1 MSIETKIS
9 PLIENMF
16 PSFYREEGPNFIA
29 FVKAYYEWLEE
40 NSQLL
45 TLNDTTNF
53 NVGDIVTQGNVTG
66 TLIAYVG
73 SDLLVLVDG
82 LETFKCITVCFDLT
96 PITSSSGGSSRISQG
111 GMARRLGSLY
121 LSRNLL
127 NIRDVDR
134 TMDIFLTKFKE
145 KYLCNI
151 EFDTATNKQL
161 LIKNSLDL
169 YRSKGSSRSIDL
181 FFRLVYGSNA
191 KVYYPGDDL
200 FKLSEGTWFK
210 PQYIEISVTGSSS
223 SRAIDFVG
231 KFVTGLSSGAQ
242 AFVEKYIKYKTGN
255 GVSHVLYVTNISG
268 TFIPGELLSLDVAH
282 PDSPE
287 IVGSLGSLNSINA
300 KYGGFEIGDI
310 VDVTSA
316 SGINGKAKVT
326 SVNSTTGAVNFTL
339 LDGGWGYSVNFE
351 NNSANTDPAVS
362 KTIVSDKILSLSGIK
377 VGNSIS
383 SVFVVT
389 PGLNY
394 NNTDVITIQSA
405 YSNAIARP
413 VTNSTG
419 GVTSIVLMSPGAG
432 FFGTPSMLVSN
443 STGGSTTGS
452 NLTTLFTYVVP
463 QKPFVYLEDVIQKQ
477 ALVTF
482 NAGTATPQWS
492 DGVPIL
498 ISNGTSTIGTG
509 VVNKYTKR
517 TSTTGTTHVVLN
529 DNFMVSANNKLVLAS
544 NNQVT
549 ANVQSFVDISATGIL
564 MNVPTS
570 GTLYINPDSY
580 SKYVIGEQVYQLDS
594 FGQIIATAK
603 IVKGSSIKGQIP
615 VNTVSG
621 TFVIGLKLYSS
632 QSLLNTPLLDYQVD
646 IGVYQV
652 SNTFITELDVL
663 GSKVILPFTGVSAN
677 LTSSY
682 GGSQAKY
689 YVSTISNF
697 QTVRLNNDIVA
708 NTIMLSTR
716 LNANQFSLP
725 AQSTANLNSV
735 IYNSLSYNTLELG
748 EVYNIEPTDPGFEY
762 TRDPYVLTYQPYTSG
777 YNYKDYSFTTS
788 NANNSFIN
796 GEYIL
801 QTYSESRADLS
812 VANTSKFIVGE
823 RVFTS
828 NNTVNYI
835 ANATVVSILAGVV
848 TVNNIQG
855 TIRDVDNLRKFANTN
870 VNVDITSVTSTTA
883 TVTAKGIL
891 KSQKYNTLNV
901 KRIQFDN
908 LFNENLSVVGS
919 TSGATANIAIDYD
932 YALNSIG
939 WNADVDTN
947 VFTASGIITGLS
959 VVDSGFGFIDGQP
972 ATFSLNGITG
982 TAVVLNKGVGVGS
995 GYYKSNKGFVS
1006 DLSKLHDGYYYQE
1019 YSYDVFSR
1027 IPLEKYSDM
1036 FKKVMHTAGTKF
1048 FGSIDIES
1056 VNVTK
1061 VSSSSNNYGSFSLD
1075 NPYEIDGRNVTV
1087 IENRSEVVIEI
1098 RQ

>member
-45 TLNDTTNF
+45 TLDNTTNF
-53 NVGDIVTQGNVTG
+53 NIGDIVTQGNVTG

-151 EFDTATNKQL
+151 EFDTATNKPL

-223 SRAIDFVG
+223 SRAIDFIG

-242 AFVEKYIKYKTGN
+242 AFVEKYIKYKTSN
-255 GVSHVLYVTNISG
+255 SVTHVLYVTNISG
-268 TFIPGELLSLDVAH
+268 TFIPGELLSLDIPY

-287 IVGSLGSLNSINA
+287 IIGSLGSLESIKL

-326 SVNSTTGAVNFTL
+326 AVNDLTGAVNFTL
-339 LDGGWGYSVNFE
+339 LNSGWGYSVNFGIT
-351 NNSANTDPAVS
+351 SPAVS

-383 SVFVVT
+383 SVSVVT
-389 PGLNY
+389 PGLSY

-432 FFGTPSMLVSN
+432 FFGTLSILVSN

-452 NLTTLFTYVVP
+452 NLTASFRYVVP
-463 QKPFVYLEDVIQKQ
+463 QKPFVYFEDVIQKQ
-477 ALVTF
+477 AMITF
-482 NAGTATPQWS
+482 NAGTTPPQWS

-509 VVNKYTKR
+509 IVNKYTRR
-517 TSTTGTTHVVLN
+517 TSSTGTLHVILN
-529 DNFMVSANNKLVLAS
+529 DKFMVSANNKLILAS

-549 ANVQSFVDISATGIL
+549 ANVQSFVDISATGKL
-564 MNVPTS
+564 MYIPSSSTLYVEPTS
-570 GTLYINPDSY
+570 Y
-580 SKYVIGEQVYQLDS
+580 SQYFVGEQVYQLDS
-594 FGQIIATAK
+594 AGQIFASAT
-603 IVKGSSIKGQIP
+603 ITPDSTVKGQIS
-615 VNTVSG
+615 VNNISG
-621 TFVIGLKLYSS
+621 SFVVGLKLYSTR
-632 QSLLNTPLLDYQVD
+632 SLLNTPLLDYQAD
-646 IGVYQV
+646 IGVHQV
-652 SNTFITELDVL
+652 SNTFVTELELV
-663 GSKVILPFTGVSAN
+663 GAKVILPFTGVSAN
-677 LTSSY
+677 LTASY
-682 GGSQAKY
+682 GGSQARY
-689 YVSTISNF
+689 YVSTISNP
-697 QTVRLNNDIVA
+697 QTVRLNSDIVA
-708 NTIMLSTR
+708 NTTMYNTVLG
-716 LNANQFSLP
+716 ANQFNLP

-735 IYNSLSYNTLELG
+735 IYNSLSYSTLELG

-777 YNYKDYSFTTS
+777 YNNLDYIFTTS
-788 NANNSFIN
+788 NANGSFIN
-796 GEYIL
+796 GEYIQ
-801 QTYSESRADLS
+801 QTYSEARAGLS
-812 VANTSKFIVGE
+812 VADTTKFIVGE

-828 NNTVNYI
+828 NATVSYI
-835 ANATVVSILAGVV
+835 ANATVVSIASGVV
-848 TVNNIQG
+848 TVNDIQG
-855 TIRDVDNLRKFANTN
+855 TLRDVDNLRKFANSV
-870 VNVDITSVTSTTA
+870 VNVDITSITSTTA

-891 KSQKYNTLNV
+891 KSQGPSKLNV
-901 KRIQFDN
+901 KRIQLN
-908 LFNENLSVVGS
+908 NIFNDNLSVVGV
-919 TSGATANIAIDYD
+919 TSGATANVIIDQD
-932 YALNSIG
+932 YSVKQIG
-939 WNADVDTN
+939 WNAEVDTD
-947 VFTASGIITGLS
+947 VFTDNGIITGLS

-995 GYYKSNKGFVS
+995 GYYKTNKGFVS

-1036 FKKVMHTAGTKF
+1036 FKKVMHTAGTKS
-1048 FGSIDIES
+1048 FGSVDIES
-1056 VNVTK
+1056 LNVTK
-1061 VSSSSNNYGSFSLD
+1061 VSSSNNFGRFSFD
-1075 NPYEIDGRNVTV
+1075 NPYEIQDRILVE

>member
-45 TLNDTTNF
+45 TLDNTTNF

-111 GMARRLGSLY
+111 GMARRMGSLY

-127 NIRDVDR
+127 NIRDVDC

-145 KYLCNI
+145 KYLCNV

-210 PQYIEISVTGSSS
+210 PQYIEITANGASS

-242 AFVEKYIKYKTGN
+242 AFVEKYIKYKTSN

-287 IVGSLGSLNSINA
+287 IVGSLGSLGSLNSINA
-300 KYGGFEIGDI
+300 KYGGSEIGDI

-316 SGINGKAKVT
+316 TGISGKAKVT
-326 SVNSTTGAVNFTL
+326 SVNSTTGAVSFTL
-339 LDGGWGYSVNFE
+339 LDSGWGYSVNF
-351 NNSANTDPAVS
+351 NVNATPSIS
-362 KTIVSDKILSLSGIK
+362 KTIVSDKILSLSGVK

-383 SVFVVT
+383 SVSVVT
-389 PGLNY
+389 TGLNY
-394 NNTDVITIQSA
+394 NNTDIITVRSA

-432 FFGTPSMLVSN
+432 FFGTPSILVSN

-452 NLTTLFTYVVP
+452 NLTASFRYVIP
-463 QKPFVYLEDVIQKQ
+463 QKLFVYLEDVIQKQ

-482 NAGTATPQWS
+482 NAGTSTPEWK
-492 DGVPIL
+492 DGVSIL

-509 VVNKYTKR
+509 VVNKYIKR
-517 TSTTGTTHVVLN
+517 TSSSGTTHVVLN

-632 QSLLNTPLLDYQVD
+632 QSLLNTPLLDYQAD
-646 IGVYQV
+646 IGVYQI

-677 LTSSY
+677 LAASY

-689 YVSTISNF
+689 YASTISNP
-697 QTVRLNNDIVA
+697 QTVRLNSDIVA
-708 NTIMLSTR
+708 NTTMLSTR
-716 LNANQFSLP
+716 LSANQFSLP

-796 GEYIL
+796 GEYIQ
-801 QTYSESRADLS
+801 QTYSESRANIS
-812 VANTSKFIVGE
+812 VADTSKFIVGE

-835 ANATVVSILAGVV
+835 ANATVFSILAGVV

-947 VFTASGIITGLS
+947 VFTASDIITGLS

-995 GYYKSNKGFVS
+995 GYYKSNKGFTS

-1036 FKKVMHTAGTKF
+1036 FKKVMHTAGTKY
-1048 FGSIDIES
+1048 FGSVDIES
-1056 VNVTK
+1056 LNVTK
-1061 VSSSSNNYGSFSLD
+1061 VSSSNNNGRFLLD
-1075 NPYEIDGRNVTV
+1075 NPYEIQDRFIID
-1087 IENRSEVVIEI
+1087 IENRSEIVIEI

>member
-45 TLNDTTNF
+45 TLDNSTNF
-53 NVGDIVTQGNVTG
+53 NVGDIVTQGAVTG

-82 LETFKCITVCFDLT
+82 LETFKCITICSDLT
-96 PITSSSGGSSRISQG
+96 PITSSSGGSSHIRQG
-111 GMARRLGSLY
+111 GMARRMGSLY
-121 LSRNLL
+121 LARNLL

-151 EFDTATNKQL
+151 EFDTATNKPL
-161 LIKNSLDL
+161 LIKNSYDL
-169 YRSKGSSRSIDL
+169 YRSKGTSRSIDL

-200 FKLSEGTWFK
+200 FKLSEGEWFK

-242 AFVEKYIKYKTGN
+242 AFVEKYIKYKTSN
-255 GVSHVLYVTNISG
+255 SVSHVLYVTNISG
-268 TFIPGELLSLDVAH
+268 TFIPGELLSLDIAY

-287 IVGSLGSLNSINA
+287 IIGSLGSLSSIKA

-310 VDVTSA
+310 VDVVSV
-316 SGINGKAKVT
+316 SGVNGKAKVT
-326 SVNSTTGAVNFTL
+326 AVNDSTGAVSFTIL
-339 LDGGWGYSVNFE
+339 NSGWGYSVNFG
-351 NNSANTDPAVS
+351 NTNPEVS

-383 SVFVVT
+383 SASVVT

-394 NNTDVITIQSA
+394 NNTDVITIQST

-419 GVTSIVLMSPGAG
+419 GATSIVLISPGAG
-432 FFGTPSMLVSN
+432 FFGTPSILVSN

-452 NLTTLFTYVVP
+452 GLTASFTYSIP
-463 QKPFVYLEDVIQKQ
+463 QKPFVYFEDVIQKQ
-477 ALVTF
+477 AMITF
-482 NAGTATPQWS
+482 NAGTATSQWK

-509 VVNKYTKR
+509 VVNKYTRR

-529 DNFMVSANNKLVLAS
+529 DKFMVSANNKLVLAS
-544 NNQVT
+544 NTQVT
-549 ANVQSFVDISATGIL
+549 ANVQSFTDISATGKL
-564 MNVPTS
+564 MYVPSSSTLYVDPTS
-570 GTLYINPDSY
+570 Y
-580 SKYVIGEQVYQLDS
+580 SQYFVGEQVYQLDS
-594 FGQIIATAK
+594 SKQILAIAT
-603 IVKGSSIKGQIP
+603 ITSDSTIKGQIS
-615 VNTVSG
+615 VNNISG
-621 TFVIGLKLYSS
+621 SFVIGLKLYST
-632 QSLLNTPLLDYQVD
+632 QSLLNTPLLDYQAD

-652 SNTFITELDVL
+652 SNTFVTELDVV
-663 GSKVILPFTGVSAN
+663 GAKVILPFTGISAN
-677 LTSSY
+677 VVASY
-682 GGSQAKY
+682 GGSSAKY
-689 YVSTISNF
+689 NVSTISNF
-697 QTVRLNNDIVA
+697 ETVRLNSDIIA
-708 NTIMLSTR
+708 NTTMYSTVLS
-716 LNANQFSLP
+716 ANQFSLL
-725 AQSTANLNSV
+725 AQATANLNSV
-735 IYNSLSYNTLELG
+735 IYNSLSYNTLTLG
-748 EVYNIEPTDPGFEY
+748 ELYDLGVTDPGYDY
-762 TRDPYVLTYQPYTSG
+762 TRDPYLLTYQPYTSG
-777 YNYKDYSFTTS
+777 YNNLDYIFTTS
-788 NANNSFIN
+788 NANGSFID
-796 GEYIL
+796 GEYIQ
-801 QTYSESRADLS
+801 QTYSEARADLA
-812 VANTSKFIVGE
+812 VADTTKFIVGE
-823 RVFTS
+823 RVYTS
-828 NNTVNYI
+828 NATVSYI
-835 ANATVVSILAGVV
+835 ANATILSISSGVV

-855 TIRDVDNLRKFANTN
+855 TLRDVDNLRKFANSV
-870 VNVDITSVTSTTA
+870 VNVDITSTTSTTA

-891 KSQKYNTLNV
+891 KSHDTSTLKV
-901 KRIQFDN
+901 KRIQLN
-908 LFNENLSVVGS
+908 NIFNANLSVIGV
-919 TSGATANIAIDYD
+919 TSGATANVVINRDH
-932 YALNSIG
+932 SVKQIG
-939 WNADVDTN
+939 WNAEVDTD
-947 VFTASGIITGLS
+947 VFTANGVITGLS

-972 ATFSLNGITG
+972 ATFSLNGVTG
-982 TAVVLNKGVGVGS
+982 TAVVLDKGVGVGS

-1048 FGSIDIES
+1048 FGSVDIES
-1056 VNVTK
+1056 INQIKIT
-1061 VSSSSNNYGSFSLD
+1061 SNSDISFD
-1075 NPYEIDGRNVTV
+1075 DPYKIQDRVLAEV
-1087 IENRSEVVIEI
+1087 ENRSQVVIEI